1 MSHYKRT
8 AKSSKKNNDK
18 KTKVKY
24 SVKIA
29 DNYRNPPRVLKQYGY
44 AIRQAQEKSSEIFR
58 ISHLYFALLSIAN
71 KVKIYKILHDTFL

>member
-29 DNYRNPPRVLKQYGY
+29 
-44 AIRQAQEKSSEIFR
+44 ESFR
-58 ISHLYFALLSIAN
+58 DQVVPQVKAL
-71 KVKIYKILHDTFL
+71 